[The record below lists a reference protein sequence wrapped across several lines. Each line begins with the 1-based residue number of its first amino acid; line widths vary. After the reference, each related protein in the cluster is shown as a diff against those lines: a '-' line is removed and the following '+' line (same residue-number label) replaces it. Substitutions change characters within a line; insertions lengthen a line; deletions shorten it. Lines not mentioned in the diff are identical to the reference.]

1 LKPVVSRHAPDAEAL
16 DDPLNRAYQALQ
28 AAGEDLRQ
36 PR

>member
-1 LKPVVSRHAPDAEAL
+1 LKPIVARRAPDAEAQR
-16 DDPLNRAYQALQ
+16 DPLDRAYQALQ